1 MSFIKKLKIFAHKI
15 MIAESFTGKVK
26 EIEAGKWKKKSSLCM
41 QRMAKR
47 KLIYQNMCKEQSK
60 TMHFFKSYVGNGNIL
75 PLDFQTNSSSSNSCM
90 IQDA

>member
-1 MSFIKKLKIFAHKI
+1 
-15 MIAESFTGKVK
+15 
-26 EIEAGKWKKKSSLCM
+26 M